1 MYIKIYWKVM
11 AWGLLML
18 VVFLAPSNRLPEG
31 PTLPF
36 ADKIAHVFLFFVF
49 SLLLLLARIRQST
62 IIIRPRDLVIRVL
75 IIAVIFGAL
84 IELTQSLMAIG
95 REGSLF
101 DLIADLAGAL
111 FGSFFVFLLKKS
123 PPC

>member
-1 MYIKIYWKVM
+1 M